1 MRDQLEVLAELQGI
15 DREVRQRR
23 TVRTELIAERQQW
36 ENEIAEKSAEVAAL
50 REQWQER
57 DALRRSKEQTAQDA
71 NRKATDKRMRMTL
84 VKNVKEL
91 QALQREISQ
100 IKESNAI
107 LEEEILEVMSELEA
121 QESVLKQKEAELK
134 ALEEEWQSRKDR
146 LEGEIAEADERIA
159 ETSKAREATASRL
172 NGDLVGRYELIFS
185 RRDGTAVVSVS
196 SGICEACHMNI
207 PPQLWNEVLRS
218 ERVNLCPSCQRIL
231 YYNPPGNSD
240 NNDNSD

>member
-1 MRDQLEVLAELQGI
+1 LRDELEALAELQGI
-15 DREVRQRR
+15 DREVKESKTTR
-23 TVRTELIAERQQW
+23 TDLIAERQQW
-36 ENEIAEKSAEVAAL
+36 ESQIVEKSAEVAAL
-50 REQWQER
+50 REQWQEKE
-57 DALRRSKEQTAQDA
+57 AVRRSKEQMAQDA
-71 NRKATDKRMRMTL
+71 TRKATDKRMRMTL

-107 LEEEILEVMSELEA
+107 LEEEILEVMSEVET
-121 QESVLKQKEAELK
+121 QGSVLKQKEEELK
-134 ALEEEWQSRKDR
+134 ELEDEWNARKAS
-146 LEGEIAEADERIA
+146 LEGEIAKVDESIA
-159 ETSKAREATASRL
+159 ETSKVREATASRL

-231 YYNPPGNSD
+231 YYNPPPGDGDGNE
-240 NNDNSD
+240 

>member
-15 DREVRQRR
+15 DREVRQTR